1 MPEGS
6 RLQRLEEL
14 SRQRLEV
21 LIHKDPTPR
30 MKHIH
35 LRDGEL
41 LLDHQFAKTPETGG
55 ELALTDRRLIFSPW
69 RFTALRD
76 MLTAG
81 FWPVTPEPTLPPET
95 QHLVQQSGTVMLP
108 VADIVAAAPG
118 RRAGLYKPP
127 GMRITTSAA
136 TVEFGILVGPWKRN
150 RSPSNTRARDA
161 FVAAVNAAVSA
172 AS

>member
-1 MPEGS
+1 MPESS

-35 LRDGEL
+35 LRGDERL
-41 LLDHQFAKTPETGG
+41 IDHQFAKTPETGG
-55 ELALTDRRLIFSPW
+55 ELALTDKRLIFAPW

-76 MLTAG
+76 MLAAG
-81 FWPVTPEPTLPPET
+81 FWPITPDPDLPAET
-95 QHLVQQSGTVMLP
+95 QHLLRQSGTVMLP
-108 VADIVAAAPG
+108 VPEITKAASG
-118 RRAGLYKPP
+118 RKSALYKPP
-127 GMRITTSAA
+127 GMRITTSTG

-150 RSPSNTRARDA
+150 RAPANTRARDA

-172 AS
+172 CA

>member
-1 MPEGS
+1 MSDGS

-35 LRDGEL
+35 LREGESL
-41 LLDHQFAKTPETGG
+41 IDHQFAKTPETGG
-55 ELALTDRRLIFSPW
+55 ELALTDQRLVFAPW

-76 MLTAG
+76 ILAAG
-81 FWPVTPEPTLPPET
+81 FWPVTPDPSLPPDA
-95 QHLVQQSGTVMLP
+95 QRLMQLAGTVMLP
-108 VADIVAAAPG
+108 ISDITAATPG
-118 RRAGLYKPP
+118 RRAAIYKPP
-127 GMRITTSAA
+127 GLRISTPAA

-150 RSPSNTRARDA
+150 RAPANTRARDA
-161 FVAAVNAAVSA
+161 FLAAVNAAVAA